1 MEIEVAEVAEEEVA
15 AIAIIKMP
23 VATSAKTWI
32 INNLN
37 TPDMGIENVIRIIET
52 QEDIR
57 EVAVVV
63 VEEAEIIEE
72 IRVRITVKITIK
84 IMAKA
89 VTINNHSIL
98 AKEILM
104 EVTIEVVVEAIIK
117 TGEKV
122 EEGKGVE
129 EEVEFKVDGTKVAI
143 ILA

>member
-1 MEIEVAEVAEEEVA
+1 MEIEVTEVAGEEEAA
-15 AIAIIKMP
+15 AIAIIKTP
-23 VATSAKTWI
+23 VVISAKTWI
-32 INNLN
+32 ISNLN

-52 QEDIR
+52 QEDIK

-72 IRVRITVKITIK
+72 IPVRIMVKITIK
-84 IMAKA
+84 VM
-89 VTINNHSIL
+89 TINNRSIL

-104 EVTIEVVVEAIIK
+104 EMTIEAVETIIK

-122 EEGKGVE
+122 EEGREVE
-129 EEVEFKVDGTKVAI
+129 EEAEFKVDGIKVAI